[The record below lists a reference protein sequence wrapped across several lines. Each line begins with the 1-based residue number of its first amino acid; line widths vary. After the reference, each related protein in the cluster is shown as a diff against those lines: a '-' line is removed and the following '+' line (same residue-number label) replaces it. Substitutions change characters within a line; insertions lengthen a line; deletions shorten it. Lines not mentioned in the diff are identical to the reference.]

1 MAIRESS
8 SFFSRLSIK
17 QKISLIVVLTQLF
30 ALIAIAIGVAG
41 MLLSNISIQT
51 IHTQSLVPLQQLRTC
66 KNIIEKDILQNAT
79 NLSEGVGDFDTAS
92 KSVKSAH
99 KKLNET
105 WASYRKGKL
114 TEQELQKL
122 PEIKLAM
129 ERADRSISL
138 LEDAIAKKG
147 LMAVLDLIQSDFAYT
162 LVPANTALDSLIEL
176 QISNAEHLYEVSQKE
191 FKSTLILIAITLPI
205 GVIIVFFILRTITR
219 DLLTKISNI
228 TLIAHHL
235 KEGNLRYRVD
245 STGSDELSIASKDIN
260 NSLESLQAMMG
271 NIKSSSTNTLI
282 ASDKMNA
289 VSMTIRDKLHSSI
302 AHVSGAH
309 NQIVSLQ
316 SIVIRSS
323 DAARET
329 NSKMEEAN
337 TNLITASGKISGI
350 NTNIQSVAQDQQQ
363 LSDELNTLN
372 QHTKEVKGIL
382 DMIGEIADQT
392 NLLALNAA
400 IEAARAGEHGRG
412 FAVVADEVRKLAER
426 TQESLSQINTTIG
439 SIINAITN
447 TSSKMKQS
455 ASLVLSVSND
465 SNAILSVIQSSS
477 SLISMAASSA
487 YSSNQQLQEVLA
499 GMNQVSAKITTLNDI
514 TSSNEISIQEI
525 TGATQTLNESSIK
538 LSDELKKFTI

>member
-1 MAIRESS
+1 MAITQSS

-162 LVPANTALDSLIEL
+162 LIPANTALDSLIEL
-176 QISNAEHLYEVSQKE
+176 QISNAEHLYEISQKE
-191 FKSTLILIAITLPI
+191 FKSTLILIAIILPI

-235 KEGNLRYRVD
+235 KEGDLRYRVD

-260 NSLESLQAMMG
+260 NSLESLQSMMG

-289 VSMTIRDKLHSSI
+289 VSMIIRDKLHSSI

-309 NQIVSLQ
+309 NQIISLQ

-350 NTNIQSVAQDQQQ
+350 NTNIQFVAQDQQQ
-363 LSDELNTLN
+363 LSDELNTLS
-372 QHTKEVKGIL
+372 QHTKEVKGVL

-439 SIINAITN
+439 AIVNAITN
-447 TSSKMKQS
+447 TSSKMKKS

-477 SLISMAASSA
+477 SLISMAASSV
-487 YSSNQQLQEVLA
+487 YSSNQQLQEVLN